1 MTSPL
6 ALLLAACIGTSSPE
20 CPRDWAT
27 AQESLR
33 PDLEPHANFVVPAL
47 EIVAMD
53 GLLNAIGRQIT
64 DDDSFDV
71 TRGSIRRNLRRRWVV
86 DDDPFEINQVL
97 HPYQG
102 AMYQNFARSSGLNY
116 WQSLAYTFAGSLMWE
131 IAGETTPPSKN
142 DQIASGV
149 AGTFLGEPLF
159 RIANLLIDK
168 AQGRL
173 GFGRSLLV
181 AIVSPP
187 TAFNRVAFGDRFD
200 KVMSTH
206 DPAYDMRLQIGAS
219 RITNQE
225 PGPPS
230 GHDSDEAI
238 LDTFIDYGLPGKAG
252 YRFSRP
258 FDYFSLHATA
268 SSANGLELLTT
279 RGLLAGEG
287 YEAGRNVKGVWGLY
301 GLYDYLSP
309 EIFRV
314 STAALSIGTTAQA
327 GTADSVVLQGT
338 LLGGVGYAAVQAVR
352 SSDDRNYHY
361 GMSPQAMAAVR
372 MIVGDRVSVDLVARE
387 YFLSDAVS
395 TSSDDSIFR
404 GEASLGVRVYRRNAV
419 TVRYVVSQRHAS
431 FSDNGT
437 QTDTRRTIGLFYT
450 LLGPQRFGAVHWHR

>member
-1 MTSPL
+1 MTAPL
-6 ALLLAACIGTSSPE
+6 AFLLAACIGTNSPE
-20 CPRDWAT
+20 CPTDGAA
-27 AQESLR
+27 AQSLR
-33 PDLEPHANFVVPAL
+33 ADLEPRANFIVPAV

-53 GLLNAIGRQIT
+53 SLLNAIGRQIT
-64 DDDSFDV
+64 DDDSFNV

-102 AMYQNFARSSGLNY
+102 AMYQNFARSTGLNY
-116 WQSLAYTFAGSLMWE
+116 WQSLAYTFAGSLLWE

-159 RIANLLIDK
+159 RIANLLIDR
-168 AQGRL
+168 AQGRP

-187 TAFNRVAFGDRFD
+187 TAFNRMAFGDRFD
-200 KVMSTH
+200 TVMSTH
-206 DPAYDMRLQIGAS
+206 DPAYDMRFQIGAS
-219 RITNQE
+219 RVAHHD
-225 PGPPS
+225 PGRPS
-230 GHDSDEAI
+230 GTDSNEAI
-238 LDTFIDYGLPGKAG
+238 LDTFIDYGLPGKAD

-279 RGLLAGEG
+279 RGLLAGKG
-287 YEAGRNVKGVWGLY
+287 YDAGRNLKGVWGLY

-314 STAALSIGTTAQA
+314 STAALSVGTTAQA
-327 GTADSVVLQGT
+327 GTADSLVLQGT

-352 SSDDRNYHY
+352 TSNDRNYHY
-361 GMSPQAMAAVR
+361 GISPQAMAAVR
-372 MIVGDRVSVDLVARE
+372 MIVSDRVSLDLIARE
-387 YFLSDAVS
+387 YFLNDTELTAGDDA
-395 TSSDDSIFR
+395 IFR
-404 GEASLGVRVYRRNAV
+404 GEVSLGVRVYRRNAV
-419 TVRYVVSQRHAS
+419 TVRYVLSQRQAS
-431 FSDNGT
+431 LLNQGT
-437 QTDTRRTIGLFYT
+437 QTHARATLGLFYT
-450 LLGPQRFGAVHWHR
+450 LLGPQRFGAVHWRH